1 MSSDCKLEAE
11 KAIELID
18 CMKDN
23 LSTIGKG
30 GVLLF
35 PDA

>member
-1 MSSDCKLEAE
+1 MSSDCKVEAE

-23 LSTIGKG
+23 ICTIAKD
-30 GVLLF
+30 GVLPF
-35 PDA
+35 FEA